1 MKTEVVDTDFEKRF
15 EKNGLILFFLVTFLI
30 PWVMIFGLKIAGEDL
45 NSNLGT
51 ILMMVAFIMPAV
63 GMIAASVVTK
73 SGLQEIGLMPK
84 LKGNFKWYVL
94 AWVLPALLVIAGA
107 AVFFLCQPQYY
118 DRNLEGLK
126 EIFVQQKVDVKNM
139 KAILVM
145 YLVKG
150 FLVDPVMNIVQTL
163 PGELGWRGYLLPALS
178 RKMGN
183 VKAVLLSSLLWG
195 IWMIPLFAI
204 SASDVENGFTVG
216 SVLAMILFS
225 FFVGVILS
233 FFSIKVGSVIPAA
246 LIFSGLQNFAG
257 FSIWFCKEGANPY
270 IGPTVYGIL
279 GGSVLIVAAAAALVL
294 IWKRK
299 V

>member
-1 MKTEVVDTDFEKRF
+1 MKTEVAENDFEKRF
-15 EKNGLILFFLVTFLI
+15 EKNGMIMYFLVTFLV
-30 PWVMIFGLKIAGEDL
+30 PWVMIFGLKLAGTDL

-63 GMIAASVVTK
+63 GMIVASVATK
-73 SGLQEIGLMPK
+73 SGMQEIGLIPK
-84 LKGNFKWYVL
+84 LKGNVKWYLL
-94 AWVLPALLVIAGA
+94 AWVLPGLLIVAGG
-107 AVFFLCQPQYY
+107 AVFYLCMPQHY
-118 DRNLEGLK
+118 DSNLEGLK
-126 EIFVQQKVDVKNM
+126 AVFAEQKVDVSNV
-139 KAILVM
+139 KAILGI

-150 FLVDPVMNIVQTL
+150 FIADPVMNIVQTL

-195 IWMIPLFAI
+195 VWMIPLLAI
-204 SASDVENGFTVG
+204 SASDVENGFTAG
-216 SVLAMILFS
+216 SVLGMVLFS
-225 FFVGVILS
+225 MVAGVILS

-257 FSIWFCKEGANPY
+257 FSTWFCKGDVNPY
-270 IGPTVYGIL
+270 IGPTIYGIL
-279 GGSVLIVAAAAALVL
+279 GGSVMLVAALVALFL